1 MSVHGFSII
10 RIRNRLYGN
19 EEFFTFFQF
28 LPKSHKKGPNY
39 RALRLDFIFADLN

>member
-28 LPKSHKKGPNY
+28 LPKYHKKRPELSG
-39 RALRLDFIFADLN
+39 LET